1 MRKQVPENSRKSKK
15 SKARRALQR
24 PRRGHDRVFALISW
38 KFSTFAFPGT
48 SYLYTSISSS
58 RLLSTSFSLP
68 PFLSLSLSLF
78 LATTLYPHD
87 TNWQDQTDLLIKPV
101 PHLRHCLSSSFP
113 SLSIYILEGS
123 LVDLR
128 RQDKKGCRQL
138 FRSSISI
145 FPLASP
151 FE

>member
-58 RLLSTSFSLP
+58 RLLSTSFSLT
-68 PFLSLSLSLF
+68 PFFSLSLSFSRHHPLSARYK
-78 LATTLYPHD
+78 LAGPDRLVDQARATSSTLSFIFISIIVY
-87 TNWQDQTDLLIKPV
+87 L
-101 PHLRHCLSSSFP
+101 HLRRLSGRSQTP
-113 SLSIYILEGS
+113 
-123 LVDLR
+123 
-128 RQDKKGCRQL
+128 RQKRLQAAVSVINKHLPTC
-138 FRSSISI
+138 
-145 FPLASP
+145 FPL
-151 FE
+151 

>member
-38 KFSTFAFPGT
+38 KFSTFAFSRDILSVHFHLFFP
-48 SYLYTSISSS
+48 SS
-58 RLLSTSFSLP
+58 LNLFFIT
-68 PFLSLSLSLF
+68 PFSLSLSLF

-145 FPLASP
+145 SPLASP